1 MDIKKISLVVSICFV
16 FFIQCTTNDS
26 KVIEEK
32 ETSEKYSDEI
42 ILLRNFIAKS
52 LKTTTKKVVYDSN
65 QNAFIIDEDVFMPLE
80 EARNRYNDAGLN
92 STSKSSQMF
101 SGWQMSPEM
110 ASSVQVYIYPEVT
123 PEWRIAIDK
132 AIINWNNANSG
143 IHITTINTATT
154 LSVKIRMGDIVSTS
168 AIANAYFPY
177 AGNPGPWIT
186 INTAN
191 KASKL
196 SDAERI
202 SAMTHELGHTFG
214 LAHTDGTSGSL
225 IPCTPVTEM
234 ASIMFSMVSDWSGFT
249 AYDNIAIS
257 TLYPVAIGTKML
269 YRYKKNQYY
278 FYTTNPCEI
287 PPGKDGYDF
296 DGDAGYL
303 YSTQIPGTVPLYRI
317 LNGTTIKDHRLN
329 KVKTSNDDIILGYIF
344 TTQQPGT
351 TALYSYGIYESRM
364 GQIPLYMYHYN
375 YSTTDSEVVLKS
387 IVGYV
392 SSKVITKDGQK
403 VHIWL

>member
-1 MDIKKISLVVSICFV
+1 MKIKKLSLVVAVCFA

-32 ETSEKYSDEI
+32 ETPEKYSDESV
-42 ILLRNFIAKS
+42 LLRNFIATS
-52 LKTTTKKVVYDSN
+52 LRTTTKNIVYDSK
-65 QNAFIIDEDVFMPLE
+65 QNAFIIDKDVFMPLE

-92 STSKSSQMF
+92 NTGKSSQMF

-132 AIINWNNANSG
+132 AINNWNNTNSG
-143 IHITTINTATT
+143 IRITTIHTATT
-154 LSVKIRMGDIVSTS
+154 LSIKIRMGDIGSTS

-196 SDAERI
+196 NDAERI

-214 LAHTDGTSGSL
+214 LAHTDGTSGAL

-234 ASIMFSMVSDWSGFT
+234 ASAMFSIVSEWSGFT
-249 AYDNIAIS
+249 AYDTIAIS
-257 TLYPVAIGTKML
+257 TLYPVAVGTKML
-269 YRYKKNQYY
+269 
-278 FYTTNPCEI
+278 
-287 PPGKDGYDF
+287 
-296 DGDAGYL
+296 
-303 YSTQIPGTVPLYRI
+303 
-317 LNGTTIKDHRLN
+317 
-329 KVKTSNDDIILGYIF
+329 
-344 TTQQPGT
+344 
-351 TALYSYGIYESRM
+351 
-364 GQIPLYMYHYN
+364 
-375 YSTTDSEVVLKS
+375 
-387 IVGYV
+387 
-392 SSKVITKDGQK
+392 
-403 VHIWL
+403 